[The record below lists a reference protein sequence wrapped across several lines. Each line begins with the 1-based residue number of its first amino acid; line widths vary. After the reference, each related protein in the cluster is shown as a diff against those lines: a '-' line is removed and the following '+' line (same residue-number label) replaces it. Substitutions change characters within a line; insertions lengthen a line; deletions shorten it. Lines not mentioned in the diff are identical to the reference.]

1 MARIGVLEFEQS
13 PDSSP
18 FHFVA
23 KELALRFLAYLHNG
37 RSAVH
42 QINAVTLRIAV
53 DDITFRELK
62 GRLKGREIPRP
73 SNAKRNQEDNNEQC
87 AIIPYVGR
95 MPRVEVRDTK
105 LKEPASGRITWRKR
119 RNLIGDAN
127 AFGACPNPVLALAI
141 ERAYSLTSE

>member
-42 QINAVTLRIAV
+42 QINAVTLRIVV

-73 SNAKRNQEDNNEQC
+73 PKTRIVGRQDDR
-87 AIIPYVGR
+87 IPYIGR

-119 RNLIGDAN
+119 RNLLGDAN

-141 ERAYSLTSE
+141 ERAYSLGPTT